1 MFRGERAAVALDRAD
16 PLLELFLAG
25 QVLGFGEVVVPDVD
39 GHGVAPLHDAFL
51 VVVIIA

>member
-25 QVLGFGEVVVPDVD
+25 QVLGFGEVVVPGVD
-39 GHGVAPLHDAFL
+39 GHGVVPLHDAFL